1 MNEGLGS
8 ILNSKIEQI
17 LRAAMII
24 EFGYE
29 RTAILIAF
37 FYSHFSAELPY
48 KKSTTVEI
56 YKIYVADDDMTS
68 ATY

>member
-1 MNEGLGS
+1 
-8 ILNSKIEQI
+8 
-17 LRAAMII
+17 MII